1 MLSINLAAEPHYHQS
16 FAGPD
21 SVPAFFTEGTY
32 QDYLAPGDTILA
44 VPAELGEELS
54 WQSATDM
61 TIRLARAYVGPVH
74 PSGHE
79 EAGLLEPVS
88 QPDAKVPPTGAL
100 TYFLEQRAVDA
111 VVVQEPVS
119 PQWSAVL
126 TEATGVE
133 PTSVDGVSI
142 WQLPPPGA
150 LSAG

>member
-1 MLSINLAAEPHYHQS
+1 PAYASLTLAVIVAMWLAGTRRREPDANTAHAWRYGLVALGVAMLSINLAAEPHYHQL

-74 PSGHE
+74 PS
-79 EAGLLEPVS
+79 
-88 QPDAKVPPTGAL
+88 
-100 TYFLEQRAVDA
+100 
-111 VVVQEPVS
+111 
-119 PQWSAVL
+119 
-126 TEATGVE
+126 
-133 PTSVDGVSI
+133 
-142 WQLPPPGA
+142 
-150 LSAG
+150 

>member
-1 MLSINLAAEPHYHQS
+1 
-16 FAGPD
+16 
-21 SVPAFFTEGTY
+21 
-32 QDYLAPGDTILA
+32 
-44 VPAELGEELS
+44 
-54 WQSATDM
+54 M

-100 TYFLEQRAVDA
+100 TYFLEQRSVDA